1 MTHLPLPVLL
11 SAVAEPGIESRYQVS
26 AGLRDGLIIVGA
38 VGLLTLLIVI
48 WVSVW
53 RKPRHRHHH
62 SHSQPAEAPALVR
75 YRHVQHE
82 DPGLLA
88 LLKPRRKRRKRRF
101 HHRNPT
107 LAETGGLPPIRPD
120 AAPPPP
126 GTPPPPSAPV
136 SGPPPSQA

>member
-1 MTHLPLPVLL
+1 MIHLALPVLF

-38 VGLLTLLIVI
+38 VGLLTLIIVI
-48 WVSVW
+48 WASVW

-62 SHSQPAEAPALVR
+62 SRHHSEEAPTLVR

-88 LLKPRRKRRKRRF
+88 LLKPRRKRRKHRF

-107 LAETGGLPPIRPD
+107 LAETGGLPPIRPE
-120 AAPPPP
+120 
-126 GTPPPPSAPV
+126 GTPPSTGSPPAAATPPSGSAP
-136 SGPPPSQA
+136 PQA